1 MEQWFQWCEFE
12 VVLYDNYVEG
22 QLVLF
27 TVYVNGMLM
36 IETPS
41 SIDIVVADL
50 RPLFAIKDLE
60 RVSYLLNIQVKY
72 KPGVI
77 MCLSQTA
84 YIDRMCGNLE

>member
-12 VVLYDNYVEG
+12 VVLYDDYVEG

-27 TVYVNGMLM
+27 TVYVNGMLT

-50 RPLFAIKDLE
+50 RPLFALNGSGT
-60 RVSYLLNIQVKY
+60 RVVPSQYTGEVQTWCDNVS
-72 KPGVI
+72 
-77 MCLSQTA
+77 LSNG
-84 YIDRMCGNLE
+84 IH